1 MSRTHQ
7 GNQHFTGGNLVW
19 LCDEMWPKK
28 GYKTNQNYCST
39 STVLLKPLK
48 VSYLA
53 TNNIPC
59 ADLDNQTF
67 NKNAHIYGFGLS
79 DDLFSERS
87 GLRLF
92 YGLNQQ
98 YLPQMTGFH
107 DGPRPGSVQ
116 INSIFNGAVIRSSRV
131 NWKWHQVVDYILG
144 KYVWYWWNEIVE
156 WFFKLYKLTNMNL
169 IMEEKNANGYGQKVI
184 W

>member
-1 MSRTHQ
+1 
-7 GNQHFTGGNLVW
+7 
-19 LCDEMWPKK
+19 
-28 GYKTNQNYCST
+28 
-39 STVLLKPLK
+39 
-48 VSYLA
+48 
-53 TNNIPC
+53 
-59 ADLDNQTF
+59 
-67 NKNAHIYGFGLS
+67 
-79 DDLFSERS
+79 
-87 GLRLF
+87 
-92 YGLNQQ
+92 
-98 YLPQMTGFH
+98 
-107 DGPRPGSVQ
+107 VQ

>member
-1 MSRTHQ
+1 
-7 GNQHFTGGNLVW
+7 VA
-19 LCDEMWPKK
+19 KK

-131 NWKWHQVVDYILG
+131 NWK
-144 KYVWYWWNEIVE
+144 
-156 WFFKLYKLTNMNL
+156 
-169 IMEEKNANGYGQKVI
+169 
-184 W
+184 